1 MMADQQLSLI
11 EIIKQIMRL
20 DDTYKIFL
28 LSTLYAIF
36 LYSILF
42 IYIDITPEGIYALT
56 INTLITF
63 IANLIQNHL
72 TRLALGGLTII
83 VSIIL
88 YFMELV
94 KLLESFYKI
103 SHYKWLGIT
112 IALTGFLGWFLVFV
126 INLQLNIHNILYD
139 GLCILLI
146 GISFFLA
153 ALHSKLYKLTSF
165 FISKMNLL

>member
-1 MMADQQLSLI
+1 MADQQLSFI
-11 EIIKQIMRL
+11 EIIKWIMKL

-28 LSTLYAIF
+28 LSTFYAIF

-42 IYIDITPEGIYALT
+42 IGIDITPEGIYTLT
-56 INTLITF
+56 INTFITS
-63 IANLIQNHL
+63 IANLIQNYP
-72 TRLALGGLTII
+72 TRLALGGLII
-83 VSIIL
+83 VVSIIFYL
-88 YFMELV
+88 IGLV

-103 SHYKWLGIT
+103 GRYKWLGIT

-126 INLQLNIHNILYD
+126 INLQLNIHSTLYD

-153 ALHSKLYKLTSF
+153 ASRSKL
-165 FISKMNLL
+165 